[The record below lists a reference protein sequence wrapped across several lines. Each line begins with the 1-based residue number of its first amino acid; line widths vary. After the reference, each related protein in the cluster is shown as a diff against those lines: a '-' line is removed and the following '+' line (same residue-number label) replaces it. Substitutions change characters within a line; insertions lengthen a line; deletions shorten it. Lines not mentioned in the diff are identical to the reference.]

1 MKNDFLKQ
9 LLHIALPIAIQSLIT
24 SSLNMVDT
32 IMIGRL
38 GDSEIAAVGICNQVY
53 FLFMLLIFGGYSGA
67 SIFLSQYFG
76 VKDIK
81 NIRRVLGIMMT
92 FGCAVAVLFT
102 IGSLGFTKG
111 IIGLFSTD
119 KEVLGFGVSYL
130 SILSICYLASAL
142 SFAFS
147 FSSRSIR
154 MTKIPMYV
162 SAVALSI
169 NTILN
174 FMLIYGKFGMPM
186 LGVRGAAIATVIARI
201 LELVFIVI
209 IIYRMEDHPL
219 KAKISELRDYD
230 FKYFLNIAKTAVPVL
245 LNEGT
250 WALGM
255 VVYFIAYGKL
265 GKEAIASVQIAN
277 TVMNFFTVVFMA
289 LSNSASVMIGNMIG
303 ANKFDIAIDYSRRFL
318 IMSAKWAI
326 GIAVGLYASSTL
338 ILSFFKI
345 SQVTYDNARNIII
358 VMAIF
363 MLPKMFNWVMVVG
376 VLRSGGDTR
385 FTLILD
391 LAGVWLV
398 GVPLAFLGAF
408 MGMPIHYVVA
418 LSYFEEFL
426 KMFVSIPR
434 YRSKKWINNLIE
446 T

>member
-209 IIYRMEDHPL
+209 IIYRMDDHPL
-219 KAKISELRDYD
+219 KAKFSELRDYD

-277 TVMNFFTVVFMA
+277 TIMNFFTVVFMA

-326 GIAVGLYASSTL
+326 GIAVGLYASSRL

-345 SQVTYDNARNIII
+345 SQITYDNARSILI

-408 MGMPIHYVVA
+408 MGLPIHYVVA

>member
-9 LLHIALPIAIQSLIT
+9 LLHIALPIGIQSLIT

-81 NIRRVLGIMMT
+81 NIRRVLGIMMS
-92 FGCAVAVLFT
+92 FGCAVALLFT
-102 IGSLGFTKG
+102 IGSLAFTNG
-111 IIGLFSTD
+111 IIGLFSKDT
-119 KEVLGFGVSYL
+119 EVLGFGVSYL

-174 FMLIYGKFGMPM
+174 FMLIYGKFGMPK
-186 LGVRGAAIATVIARI
+186 LGVRGAAIATVIARV
-201 LELVFIVI
+201 LELVFIVV
-209 IIYRMEDHPL
+209 IIYRTDDHPL
-219 KAKISELRDYD
+219 KAKLSELRDYD
-230 FKYFLNIAKTAVPVL
+230 LKYFINIAKTALPVL

-277 TVMNFFTVVFMA
+277 TIMNFFTVVFMA

-303 ANKFDIAIDYSRRFL
+303 ANKFDIALDYSRRFL
-318 IMSAKWAI
+318 MMSAKWAI
-326 GIAVGLYASSTL
+326 GIAIGLYASSRL

-345 SQVTYDNARNIII
+345 SQITYDNARNILI

-391 LAGVWLV
+391 LAGVWIV

-434 YRSKKWINNLIE
+434 YKSKKWINNLIE

>member
-9 LLHIALPIAIQSLIT
+9 LMHIALPIGIQSLIT

-67 SIFLSQYFG
+67 SIFLAQYFG

-81 NIRRVLGIMMT
+81 NIRRVLGIMMG
-92 FGCAVAVLFT
+92 FGTIIAIVFT
-102 IGSLGFTKG
+102 VSSLGGASRIIQMFTN
-111 IIGLFSTD
+111 D
-119 KEVLGFGVSYL
+119 KQVIAYGVSYL
-130 SILSICYLASAL
+130 RILSICYIVSAL

-147 FSSRSIR
+147 FSSRAIR

-162 SAVALSI
+162 SGVALSI

-174 FMLIYGKFGMPM
+174 YVLIYGKMGFPF
-186 LGVRGAAIATVIARI
+186 LGVKGAAIATIIARAIELI
-201 LELVFIVI
+201 LIVI
-209 IIYRMEDHPL
+209 IIYNMKDHPL
-219 KAKISELRDYD
+219 KAKINELIDFDY
-230 FKYFLNIAKTAVPVL
+230 KYFINIAKTAFPVF

-277 TVMNFFTVVFMA
+277 TIMNFFTVMFMA
-289 LSNSASVMIGNMIG
+289 LSNSASVMIGNLIG
-303 ANKFDIAIDYSRRFL
+303 ANEIEKALDYSRRFL
-318 IMSAKWAI
+318 KMASKWALAI
-326 GIAVGLYASSTL
+326 GGLLYIGSPL

-345 SQVTYDNARNIII
+345 SQVTHDNAKGILV

-376 VLRSGGDTR
+376 VLRSGGDTK

-398 GVPLAFLGAF
+398 GVPLAFLGAYL
-408 MGMPIHYVVA
+408 GIPIYYVVA

-434 YRSKKWINNLIE
+434 YKSRKWINNLIG

>member
-209 IIYRMEDHPL
+209 IIYRMDDHPL
-219 KAKISELRDYD
+219 KAKFSELRDYD

-277 TVMNFFTVVFMA
+277 TIMNFFTVVFMA

-326 GIAVGLYASSTL
+326 GIAVGLYASSRL

-345 SQVTYDNARNIII
+345 SQITYDNARSILI

-408 MGMPIHYVVA
+408 MGLPIYYVVA